1 MMHQH
6 DHFVC
11 LYLKTW
17 RVSFYR
23 SHRRFRLNF
32 RILSIPVLYNFSRFC
47 RKFLGEYFSP
57 KVWRPYK
64 LVLLISCLQIVIC
77 LICGPFLFTT
87 TLKNVSIYIRQ
98 PWFSLTTHFHQNGR
112 LSSIVVKDSGYT
124 FILLSQYEHGISALD
139 LQKHFSV
146 YLLRVRFHRCNVMT

>member
-1 MMHQH
+1 METFLWVVVKRKGPHKKQITICKHEISH

-77 LICGPFLFTT
+77 FLCGPFLFTT
-87 TLKNVSIYIRQ
+87 TLKNVSIYTRQ
-98 PWFSLTTHFHQNGR
+98 PWFSLTTHFHQNGITEIVLKVALNTITLTLH
-112 LSSIVVKDSGYT
+112 LS
-124 FILLSQYEHGISALD
+124 
-139 LQKHFSV
+139 
-146 YLLRVRFHRCNVMT
+146 